1 MVCGLAMPKK
11 ATKTKQRPRR
21 QKRKQPVDDGTI
33 ELTLVPVRNMV
44 LFPGVVLPL
53 MIGREASLAAVQN
66 AVDEQEPVGLLLQR
80 DESIERP
87 TPEDLYEV
95 GTVVEL
101 MRFWSSPEGSHHAIC
116 QGQARFQVLEILSWK
131 PFPRARVRI
140 VPVSKGKGRSIEARF
155 RVLRQRA
162 GEVLALAPGAP
173 EELTQAVQAINDPS
187 VLADMVATFMDVP
200 AVDKQALL
208 EEFDLRRRLDQLNEI
223 LGELSQVM
231 ELSNKIR
238 HETRGKLDEA
248 QREYF
253 LREQL
258 QAIRRELGE
267 EDSEDVNNEVSELR
281 RCIGELDLIPEVR
294 KVADR
299 ELRRLARTPEGSAEH
314 PMLRTWLET
323 FVDLPWNNESSDL
336 LDLAR
341 AEEVLDEDHY
351 GLERVKQRVLE
362 FLAVRKLKADG
373 KGPTLCL
380 VGPPG
385 VGKTSLG
392 ESLARAMGR
401 EFVRLSLG
409 GVHDESEI
417 RGHRRTYVGA
427 MPGGIIN
434 GMRKAGTRNPVFL
447 LDEVDKLG
455 SGMHGDPSAAL
466 LEALDP
472 AQNKGFRDS
481 YLDLPFDLSRVM
493 FVATANVLH
502 SMPGPLRDRLE
513 VIEIPGYTAKEKLE
527 IAKRYL
533 VKRQIEGSGLK
544 RSQLQLPVSTL
555 RALIESYSREAGVR
569 ELERTIG
576 SLCRHAATLFAK
588 RRRKPLRIEPKDL
601 LRILGPARYEH
612 EERIKDPAAG
622 LITGLAWT
630 PVGGEILFIE
640 CARMPGKGKL
650 TLTGQ
655 LGDVMRESA
664 QAALT
669 WVRSHAEE
677 LGLEEEPFDK
687 QDLHLHIPAGAVPKD
702 GPSAGVAMAC
712 CLVSLLTGRRPRG
725 RVAMTGEISLRGE
738 VLPVGGIKE
747 KVLAA
752 QAAGVRT
759 VLLPARNRG
768 DLSEIPKETREKLT
782 FVWIERVQDALD
794 AGLR

>member
-1 MVCGLAMPKK
+1 
-11 ATKTKQRPRR
+11 
-21 QKRKQPVDDGTI
+21 
-33 ELTLVPVRNMV
+33 
-44 LFPGVVLPL
+44 
-53 MIGREASLAAVQN
+53 
-66 AVDEQEPVGLLLQR
+66 
-80 DESIERP
+80 
-87 TPEDLYEV
+87 
-95 GTVVEL
+95 
-101 MRFWSSPEGSHHAIC
+101 EGSHHAIC
-116 QGQARFQVLEILSWK
+116 QGQERFQVVEMLSWE

-140 VPVSKGKGRSIEARF
+140 IPAAKGKGRSIEARF

-187 VLADMVATFMDVP
+187 VLADMVSTFMDVP
-200 AVDKQALL
+200 AADKQALL
-208 EEFDLRRRLDQLNEI
+208 EEFDLRRRLDKLNEI

-258 QAIRRELGE
+258 RAIRRELGE
-267 EDSEDVNNEVSELR
+267 EDGDDVNSEVSELR
-281 RCIGELDLIPEVR
+281 RRIGELELIPEVR
-294 KVADR
+294 KAADR
-299 ELRRLARTPEGSAEH
+299 ELRRLSRTPEGSAEH

-323 FVDLPWNNESSDL
+323 FVDLPWNNESEDL
-336 LDLAR
+336 LDLKR
-341 AEEVLDEDHY
+341 AEQVLDEDHY
-351 GLERVKQRVLE
+351 GLERVKRRVLE

-373 KGPTLCL
+373 QGPTLCL

-409 GVHDESEI
+409 GVHDESEV

-493 FVATANVLH
+493 FVATANMLH

-533 VKRQIEGSGLK
+533 VKRQIKGCGLK
-544 RSQLQLPVSTL
+544 ASQLRLPVSTL

-576 SLCRHAATLFAK
+576 ALCRHAATLFAK
-588 RRRKPLRIEPKDL
+588 RRRKLLIIEPKDL
-601 LRILGPARYEH
+601 ERILGPARYEH
-612 EERIKDPAAG
+612 EERMKNPAAG

-640 CARMPGKGKL
+640 GARMPGKGKL

-669 WVRSHAEE
+669 WVRSNDEA
-677 LGLEEEPFDK
+677 LGLDQEPFDK

-712 CLVSLLTGRRPRG
+712 CLVSLLTGRKPRG
-725 RVAMTGEISLRGE
+725 RLAMTGEISLRGE

-759 VLLPARNRG
+759 VLLPARNRR
-768 DLSEIPKETREKLT
+768 DLLEIPKGTREKLT
-782 FVWIERVQDALD
+782 FIWIERVEDALE
-794 AGLR
+794 AGLL